1 MAHIGNY
8 TLRVLKRLLLYAGLA
23 LVLVVVLVFA
33 IGYALPIHHEAWRSS
48 TSRRPPAEVFAVI
61 SDYAR
66 YSEWRTDVSRMEL
79 DGPVGVGQRIREHGS
94 NGVIPYRIET
104 FEPPTKIVTRVLDS
118 DQQFGG
124 TWTFELTPSDS
135 GTDIVLTEN
144 GEIYSAPF
152 RFMARF
158 VFGYH
163 ATIDQYLEDLRKK
176 LGDPEPPK
184 LPR

>member
-1 MAHIGNY
+1 
-8 TLRVLKRLLLYAGLA
+8 VLKRLLLYAGLVVV
-23 LVLVVVLVFA
+23 LLVVLVVAV
-33 IGYALPIHHEAWRSS
+33 GYSLPVQHEAWRSS
-48 TSRRPPAEVFAVI
+48 ASRRPPAEVFAVI
-61 SDYAR
+61 TDYAR
-66 YSEWRTDVSRMEL
+66 YPEWRTDVTRVEVE
-79 DGPVGVGQRIREHGS
+79 GPPGAGQRIREHGS
-94 NGVIPYRIET
+94 NGVIPYRIEA

-118 DQQFGG
+118 DQPFGG

-144 GEIYSAPF
+144 GEIYNAVF

-158 VFGYH
+158 IFGHH
-163 ATIDQYLEDLRKK
+163 ATIDQYLADLRKK